1 MKKSNIKM
9 AGLVGILAL
18 ATVFTACKEGYKS
31 DLPQAHAAKSSSLNG
46 TPIYSFTL
54 ADIDG
59 QPLPLSQFEKYYFW
73 STLPVFVE
81 ILLSTEVSRNC
92 TTATKARA

>member
-59 QPLPLSQFEKYYFW
+59 QPLPLSQK
-73 STLPVFVE
+73 
-81 ILLSTEVSRNC
+81 I
-92 TTATKARA
+92 